1 VRLEGGEM
9 QFLAAAQVTQGVL
22 EEWVDLAS
30 RAVERNPDVE
40 PAFALPAVRQPRPR
54 PRAAL
59 GRTPLVRVT

>member
-40 PAFALPAVRQPRPR
+40 PAFALPAVRHLGPG
-54 PRAAL
+54 RALRSDDHAS
-59 GRTPLVRVT
+59 

>member
-1 VRLEGGEM
+1 M

-40 PAFALPAVRQPRPR
+40 PAFALPALRH
-54 PRAAL
+54 L
-59 GRTPLVRVT
+59 GPGRVLRSDEHLS